1 MGGSVEVQGLT
12 KSYGRQNIWR
22 DVSVTLPQGE
32 ITALLGPSGT
42 GKSVFLK
49 SLMGIVE
56 PEQGTILI
64 DGIDMVTAKE
74 SQRLELRKKFGVL
87 FQDGALF
94 GSMNVYDNVAFP
106 LREHT
111 RKTEAEIRQ
120 IVLDRLDMV
129 GLLGTEHKLPGEI
142 SGGMKK
148 RAGLARSLVTD
159 PEIILID
166 EPDSGLDPVR
176 TSNLA
181 QLLVEVSL
189 TTDATM
195 LVVTHNIELARTLP
209 DNLGMLYRREL
220 V

>member
-1 MGGSVEVQGLT
+1 
-12 KSYGRQNIWR
+12 
-22 DVSVTLPQGE
+22 
-32 ITALLGPSGT
+32 
-42 GKSVFLK
+42 
-49 SLMGIVE
+49 MGIVD
-56 PEQGTILI
+56 PERGEVLI
-64 DGIDMVTAKE
+64 DGVDMVSVKE
-74 SQRLELRKKFGVL
+74 AHRLELRKKFGVL

-111 RKTEAEIRQ
+111 RMSEEEIRQ
-120 IVLDRLDMV
+120 VVLDRLDMV
-129 GLLGTEHKLPGEI
+129 GLLGTEHKVPGEI

-148 RAGLARSLVTD
+148 RAGLARALVTD

-181 QLLVEVSL
+181 QLLVDVN
-189 TTDATM
+189 TATDATM

-220 V
+220 VMFGPREEFLLTDHPVVSQFMSGDPRVRSA

>member
-1 MGGSVEVQGLT
+1 
-12 KSYGRQNIWR
+12 R
-22 DVSVTLPQGE
+22 
-32 ITALLGPSGT
+32 
-42 GKSVFLK
+42 
-49 SLMGIVE
+49 
-56 PEQGTILI
+56 
-64 DGIDMVTAKE
+64 AKE
-74 SQRLELRKKFGVL
+74 SRRLQMRKSFGVL

-111 RKTEAEIRQ
+111 RKSESQIRQ
-120 IVLDRLDMV
+120 IVMDNLELV
-129 GLLGTEHKLPGEI
+129 GLAGQEQKVPGEI

-181 QLLVEVSL
+181 QLLVEVNT

-195 LVVTHNIELARTLP
+195 LIVTHN
-209 DNLGMLYRREL
+209 
-220 V
+220 